1 MKIKYLSI
9 VFLIVIIVLVVL
21 IIFRVN
27 YNSNILIEDRI
38 INQQKILDKGIES
51 TNVKI
56 SISTNSELFERFYRA
71 DTKIDRKIATN
82 SNYINS
88 DINNSNN
95 KIIYKTLNKEI
106 IEDDAFIY
114 HDKNWLIEDI
124 VVDTKKDE
132 LSILE
137 RLEGK
142 KANVTKITNRVY
154 KWLKD
159 PNNINSYVNN
169 TYVLIPI
176 SEGSQYAYKY
186 YFDNDGYLIRDNLS
200 NDYTVL
206 DKYGREID
214 SELNPIEYFIGN
226 KSFGLESI
234 EKEIDGKESGYGS
247 KKSARVNSTPSQ
259 VIITEGVVFKKKLS
273 QIYNTKI
280 DTDITKYIKS
290 GLRYSNNVKATIYTN
305 AKWKKALK
313 LDGDNSY
320 VVFENFAHNFNK
332 IFGKVSMGAVY
343 SNETDTVCK
352 VYVYDKDEYDKGDFS
367 DYIVCIDDFNYK
379 EPQFFS
385 FTFDRAIN
393 NIVFSLEI
401 TGSHRTKSIYFKDL
415 KFGFNKNA
423 YREELIRKSENE
435 EEIKYLKS
443 LGLYVEN
450 DNYFDIIDDD
460 GNLLIDEDVL
470 EEREYLSS
478 YDDYEEYRTDLI
490 DYTTGP
496 DFDKELRK
504 KNEDNKIFGPY
515 IDIIGTSSNIF
526 SDSNKKIR
534 KSKIVYTN

>member
-1 MKIKYLSI
+1 MKIKYLLI

-137 RLEGK
+137 RLKGK

-176 SEGSQYAYKY
+176 AEGSQYAYKY
-186 YFDNDGYLIRDNLS
+186 YFDNDGYLIRDNIS

-343 SNETDTVCK
+343 SNDTDTVCK
-352 VYVYDKDEYDKGDFS
+352 VYVYDKDEYDTGNFS
-367 DYIVCIDDFNYK
+367 DYIICIDDFNYK

-385 FTFDRAIN
+385 FTFDRSIK
-393 NIVFSLEI
+393 NIVFLLEI
-401 TGSHRTKSIYFKDL
+401 TGGHRTKSIFFKDL

-435 EEIKYLKS
+435 EEIQYLKS
-443 LGLYVEN
+443 LGLYIKN

-460 GNLLIDEDVL
+460 GNLLIDDDVFED
-470 EEREYLSS
+470 REYLSS
-478 YDDYEEYRTDLI
+478 YDKYEEYKTDLM

-496 DFDKELRK
+496 DYDKELK
-504 KNEDNKIFGPY
+504 KKDLDNRLFGPY
-515 IDIIGTSSNIF
+515 IDIIGTSSNV
-526 SDSNKKIR
+526 SNEYRKKKR
-534 KSKIVYTN
+534 QSKIIYTN